1 MDNTNRPFYM
11 SGGAT
16 EESLTSPSIDVE
28 ESNNRPFYMSGGD
41 TEESSASPSI
51 DVEESNNRP
60 FYMLDGSSSPS
71 TTTTTITQPNI
82 DKPSNT
88 ELAQY
93 GASLETYLLGDVIR
107 IGQAAFSSKT
117 SEQIEKE
124 RMEAIYE
131 KFPWARSGE
140 YDNDAYVWGG
150 RGLVMVSD
158 PLYLL
163 MPWARAAQAGRAYKG
178 WKKYTAAGGA
188 TAGLGAGV
196 GLGASSIHIG
206 AKEGRMLTKNEAL
219 LAGTAGAILSPIALG
234 VTAGISKVAGKVA
247 PNLFSKDKIT
257 QAGVKKLLAENQI
270 KGLNLSAKQLADI
283 KNISKIP
290 AVQKLFKELMAQDN
304 NYVKYV
310 LPRENIIK
318 LIDKFKDKLTPKEY
332 KKIYAK
338 LNAAEKKLLSVNKV
352 KDLSKLKIEY
362 GRQAKKAIENQ
373 AKAESRYNLEIVKQ
387 VHAIGGLKSQIGRA
401 LAYNFTR
408 PLVGA
413 GMGAGVGTLYGET
426 EEEFYNYLRGGLAL
440 GFMSRGLK
448 SGVLK
453 GIPLK
458 EQEGFAKLLSTNYI
472 QNLLRKINIG
482 LSTSTSTRLSARG
495 GIVDEFSTMM
505 FPKFD
510 TSVRLNW
517 KGQVIEG
524 QGARLTGYSNNIENS
539 SITAMQRWSSAI
551 FDAEEGVL
559 RNTSLKTQE
568 EALQIVRGAKGK
580 FSTEAQELAVRIKDF
595 MGSFKSYFNQVGIT
609 ETEVI
614 ANYFPRKINFNLV
627 NSSTAETNAFM
638 KAMSQVY
645 INITRNASKKN
656 PVRVGTKSDGTPI
669 VVTSPIKTI
678 SEGKKYAKSY
688 FKGQAKNL
696 EKSIISSAD
705 DVGTQKIILP
715 LSEHINKER
724 ILTGSYDDVEKV
736 MEKWLV
742 NDVGLVLS
750 DLARTSVR
758 SVEFARKFGPNASLL
773 GTYFK
778 RLNEQYTKQGGVK
791 SIDDLSPHLKRELQ
805 YDKQAIVDASNAFF
819 NRYGHKASSTQ
830 RNIVATLSTLG
841 NLTMMDKVT
850 IANIGDLVQPF
861 QNSRHFLSWIQGIRR
876 TSTLTS
882 KEKGGA
888 EALELVNEKIAVQ
901 LLKDSAIVGE
911 STLGTPT
918 KYADLLRRSNQGFF
932 KWIGL
937 EGITNLSR
945 RYAFNVGIVDGFKS
959 ARAVALKVKQSGGTS
974 IKDLKNVDK
983 VFFEDLKH
991 LSNLGI
997 NNFDDILRLGAF
1009 KNLDDALA
1017 ANETRSMLN
1026 KIGLRTAERDAIIPT
1041 VGNRLLFTQTRNP
1054 WIRLMGQFSSWAQA
1068 KSAQTNALIA
1078 KAESGEQAQL
1088 IKMTA
1093 ALVGYG
1099 AIANLREFAK
1109 YGEVRTNTSDQ
1120 DEWYSQALNLSGNL
1134 GWLPHLVINKAVG
1147 PGSQNTLDFFPGTN
1161 IATNILKTSQEALQ
1175 YGVGDKDSYDEMVKS
1190 FYKTLPLPTIRA
1202 ILYRMGLKR
1211 AIYEEPFDWKKATS
1225 PSEKTA
1231 ATTRF
1236 NKGGYVKELTARLQQ
1251 RNN

>member
-1 MDNTNRPFYM
+1 MNNSNLPLYLQDED
-11 SGGAT
+11 SST
-16 EESLTSPSIDVE
+16 ESITVPS
-28 ESNNRPFYMSGGD
+28 ESNSNLPLYLQD
-41 TEESSASPSI
+41 EDSSI
-51 DVEESNNRP
+51 KSNNTLP
-60 FYMLDGSSSPS
+60 LYLQDEDSK
-71 TTTTTITQPNI
+71 IIQPNI
-82 DKPSNT
+82 DKPTNAQ
-88 ELAQY
+88 LAQY
-93 GASLETYLLGDVIR
+93 GASLETYLIGDMLRLGE
-107 IGQAAFSSKT
+107 AAFTSKT
-117 SEQIEKE
+117 AKQIEKE

-131 KFPWARSGE
+131 KFPWAKSGE
-140 YDNDAYVWGG
+140 YDNNAYVWGG

-158 PLYLL
+158 PVYLL

-188 TAGLGAGV
+188 TAALGAGV
-196 GLGASSIHIG
+196 GVGASSIHVG
-206 AKEGRMLTKNEAL
+206 AKEGRMLTKEEAL
-219 LAGTAGAILSPIALG
+219 LAGGAGAILSPIALG

-257 QAGVKKLLAENQI
+257 QEGVKKLLAENQI
-270 KGLNLSAKQLADI
+270 KSLNLSAKQLADI
-283 KNISKIP
+283 KKISNIPS
-290 AVQKLFKELMAQDN
+290 VQKLFRELTAQDN
-304 NYVKYV
+304 NYIKYV

-318 LIDKFKDKLTPKEY
+318 LINKFKGTITTKEY

-338 LNAAEKKLLSVNKV
+338 LSPEEKKLLSGTKV
-352 KDLSKLKIEY
+352 KDLKGNIKDLNKLKIEY
-362 GRQAKKAIENQ
+362 GRQAHKAIENQ
-373 AKAESRYNLEIVKQ
+373 AKAESRYNLEVVKQ
-387 VHAIGGLKSQIGRA
+387 VHAIGGLKSQLGRA

-408 PLVGA
+408 PFIGA

-426 EEEFYNYLRGGLAL
+426 EEEFYSYLRGGLVL
-440 GFMSRGLK
+440 GFMSRSLRAGA
-448 SGVLK
+448 LK

-458 EQEGFAKLLSTNYI
+458 EQQGFAKLLSGNYI

-510 TSVRLNW
+510 TSVRLNMR
-517 KGQVIEG
+517 GQVIEG
-524 QGARLTGYSNNIENS
+524 QGARLTGYSNNVETS
-539 SITAMQRWSSAI
+539 SALAMQKWTSAI
-551 FDAEEGVL
+551 FNKEEGVL
-559 RNTSLKTQE
+559 RDTSLKTQD
-568 EALQIVRGAKGK
+568 EALKIVRGAKGK

-595 MGSFKSYFNQVGIT
+595 LGSFKFYYNQVGIK
-609 ETEVI
+609 EAEVI
-614 ANYFPRKINFNLV
+614 ANYFPRKIDFNIV
-627 NSSTAETNAFM
+627 NSSPESKKAFM
-638 KAMSQVY
+638 KDMSQVF
-645 INITRNASKKN
+645 INMTRNASKKN
-656 PVRVGTKSDGTPI
+656 PIRVGTKSDGTPI

-678 SEGKKYAKSY
+678 SEAKRYADNY
-688 FKGQAKNL
+688 FKAQAKNL
-696 EKSIISSAD
+696 EQSIISSAD

-724 ILTGSYDDVEKV
+724 ILQGSYDDVEKV

-742 NDVGLVLS
+742 NDVGVVLH

-758 SVEFARKFGPNASLL
+758 SVEFARKFGPEANLL
-773 GTYFK
+773 SGYFK

-791 SIDDLSPHLKRELQ
+791 SIDELSPNLSRELQ
-805 YDKQAIVDASNAFF
+805 LDKQSIVDATNAIF
-819 NRYGHKASSTQ
+819 NRYGTKGSQTQ

-861 QNSRHFLSWIQGIRR
+861 QNSRHFLSWIQGIKR
-876 TSTLTS
+876 TSALTS

-888 EALELVNEKIAVQ
+888 EALGLMDDKIATQ
-901 LLKDSAIVGE
+901 LIKDSAIVGE
-911 STLGTPT
+911 STLGTST
-918 KYADLLRRSNQGFF
+918 KYIDTLSRSNQSFF
-932 KWIGL
+932 KWVGL

-959 ARAVALKVKQSGGTS
+959 ARAVALKVKESGGTS
-974 IKDLKNVDK
+974 IKDLKNIDK
-983 VFFEDLKH
+983 VLFEDLKH

-997 NNFDDILRLGAF
+997 NNFDDIVRLGSF
-1009 KNLDDALA
+1009 KNLDDALV
-1017 ANETRSMLN
+1017 ANETRSILN

-1041 VGNRLLFTQTRNP
+1041 VGNRLLFTQTRSP
-1054 WIRLMGQFSSWAQA
+1054 WIRLIGQFSSWAQA
-1068 KSAQTNALIA
+1068 KSSQTNALIA

-1093 ALVGYG
+1093 ALVAYG

-1120 DEWYSQALNLSGNL
+1120 DEWYSHALNLSGNL
-1134 GWLPHLVINKAVG
+1134 GWLPTLVINKSVG
-1147 PGSQNTLDFFPGTN
+1147 PGSRNTLDFFPGTN
-1161 IATNILKTSQEALQ
+1161 IATNIIKTAQEAIR
-1175 YGVGDKDSYDEMVKS
+1175 YRFFGREESYDEMVKS

-1211 AIYEEPFDWKKATS
+1211 AIYEEPFDWEKATS
-1225 PSEKTA
+1225 PSARTE

-1236 NKGGYVKELTARLQQ
+1236 SKGGQVTELKKRLQQ
-1251 RNN
+1251 RNK